1 MTRKRS
7 QAVVVIDSRTMD
19 IEQIYVGY
27 SLHEAVQ
34 FFMKDLLV
42 ELDGRYD
49 DSKTVMKEA
58 MRRYTFSV
66 IEPKRVSVRRVK

>member
-7 QAVVVIDSRTMD
+7 QAVVVIDNQTMD

-27 SLHEAVQ
+27 SIKEAVE
-34 FFMKDLLV
+34 FFMKDLVV

-49 DSKTVMKEA
+49 DSKSIMKEA
-58 MRRYTFSV
+58 MRRYTFTI
-66 IEPKRVSVRRVK
+66 IEPKRVSVRRT

>member
-7 QAVVVIDSRTMD
+7 QAVVVIDNQTMD

-27 SLHEAVQ
+27 SIKEAVE
-34 FFMKDLLV
+34 FFMKDLVV

-49 DSKTVMKEA
+49 DSKSIMKEA
-58 MRRYTFSV
+58 MRRYTFSI
-66 IEPKRVSVRRVK
+66 IEPKRVSVRRT